1 MSERPTSFAQ
11 ILAPP
16 ERTKGK
22 LTYVPEKDFQRCR
35 APSARGF
42 EKSIY
47 IRPESV
53 NGMGGYYTA
62 CTQRVD
68 MLD

>member
-1 MSERPTSFAQ
+1 MLFAQ
-11 ILAPP
+11 ILAPL

-22 LTYVPEKDFQRCR
+22 LAYVAEKHFQRCNT
-35 APSARGF
+35 PSARGF
-42 EKSIY
+42 EKSTY

-53 NGMGGYYTA
+53 DSMGGYYTA
-62 CTQRVD
+62 RTKRVD